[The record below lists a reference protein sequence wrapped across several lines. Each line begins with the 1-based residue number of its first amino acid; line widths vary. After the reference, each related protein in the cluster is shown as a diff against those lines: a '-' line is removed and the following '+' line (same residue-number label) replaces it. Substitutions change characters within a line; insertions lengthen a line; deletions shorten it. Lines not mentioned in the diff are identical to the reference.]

1 MGKVISLAEARQ
13 RKALKG
19 DGRLEKGFNPNE
31 LELRERIARIHASI
45 QRINKMMED
54 VRNGKESI

>member
-19 DGRLEKGFNPNE
+19 DGRLEKAFNPNDTE
-31 LELRERIARIHASI
+31 LAVRIARIHASI
-45 QRINKMMED
+45 QRINKLMNE
-54 VRNGKESI
+54 VRNEKKV

>member
-31 LELRERIARIHASI
+31 LELRERLARIHASI
-45 QRINKMMED
+45 QRIRKLMED
-54 VRNGKESI
+54 VRK